1 MFNVCEMRGHAWLIQ
16 KRMICS
22 MCAPFARV
30 TKNKRGVVA
39 NCLGHDGVVKEL
51 KDACVNHSLSFEQV
65 SEEVIQ
71 RYKIPQGDFETVEN
85 CKYSVLSY
93 IDIGRLYSIMILDCA
108 KPGEETDMLIKIFS
122 SVISDYIS
130 NFNSD
135 CYYQNPSYLEESF
148 KAGELL

>member
-1 MFNVCEMRGHAWLIQ
+1 MADSENNNLFYVCSLIE
-16 KRMICS
+16 
-22 MCAPFARV
+22 FVARV

-39 NCLGHDGVVKEL
+39 NCLGPDGVAKEL
-51 KDACVNHSLSFEQV
+51 KDASVNHSLSFEQV
-65 SEEVIQ
+65 GEEVVE

-85 CKYSVLSY
+85 CKYSVPSY
-93 IDIGRLYSIMILDCA
+93 TDIGRLYSIMIMDCA

-148 KAGELL
+148 KAGKLL

>member
-1 MFNVCEMRGHAWLIQ
+1 MADSEKNNLFYVCSLVEYV
-16 KRMICS
+16 S
-22 MCAPFARV
+22 RV

-39 NCLGHDGVVKEL
+39 NCLGPDGVEKEL
-51 KDACVNHSLSFEQV
+51 KDASVNHSLSFEQV
-65 SEEVIQ
+65 GEEVVQ
-71 RYKIPQGDFETVEN
+71 RYNIPQGNFETIEN
-85 CKYSVLSY
+85 CKYSVPSY
-93 IDIGRLYSIMILDCA
+93 TDIGRLYSIMIMDCA

>member
-1 MFNVCEMRGHAWLIQ
+1 MADSEKNDLFYVCSLIEY
-16 KRMICS
+16 I
-22 MCAPFARV
+22 ARV

-39 NCLGHDGVVKEL
+39 NCLGHDGVEKEL
-51 KDACVNHSLSFEQV
+51 KDAGVNHCLSFEQV
-65 SEEVIQ
+65 GEEVVE
-71 RYKIPQGDFETVEN
+71 RYNIPQGDFETVEN
-85 CKYSVLSY
+85 CKYSVPSY
-93 IDIGRLYSIMILDCA
+93 TDIGRLYSIMIMDCA
-108 KPGEETDMLIKIFS
+108 KPGEETDMLIRIFS

>member
-1 MFNVCEMRGHAWLIQ
+1 MERKEKNNLFYVCSLIE
-16 KRMICS
+16 
-22 MCAPFARV
+22 FVARI
-30 TKNKRGVVA
+30 TKNKRGIVA
-39 NCLGHDGVVKEL
+39 NCLGPDGVAKEL
-51 KDACVNHSLSFEQV
+51 KDASVNHSLSFEQV
-65 SEEVIQ
+65 GEEVVE

-85 CKYSVLSY
+85 CKYSVPSY
-93 IDIGRLYSIMILDCA
+93 TDIGRLYSIMIMDCA

-148 KAGELL
+148 KAGKLL

>member
-1 MFNVCEMRGHAWLIQ
+1 MADSEKNNLFYVCSLVEYV
-16 KRMICS
+16 
-22 MCAPFARV
+22 ARV

-39 NCLGHDGVVKEL
+39 NCLGPDGVEKEL
-51 KDACVNHSLSFEQV
+51 KDASVNHSLSFEQV
-65 SEEVIQ
+65 GEEVVQ
-71 RYKIPQGDFETVEN
+71 RYNIPQGNFETIEN
-85 CKYSVLSY
+85 CKYSVPSY
-93 IDIGRLYSIMILDCA
+93 TDIGRLYSIMIMDCA